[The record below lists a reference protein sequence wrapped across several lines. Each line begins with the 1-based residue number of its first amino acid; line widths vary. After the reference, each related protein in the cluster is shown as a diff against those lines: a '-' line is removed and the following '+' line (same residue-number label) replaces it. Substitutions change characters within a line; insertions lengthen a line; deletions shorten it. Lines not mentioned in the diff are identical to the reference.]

1 MDKLDI
7 GNLETTPVHLGK
19 LSNVVKIGNLETT
32 PVHLGKLS
40 NVVKNDVI
48 KKTECDE
55 LVIKVNNINTTDTSD
70 LVKKLTITQKTMKFK
85 RILLIIIMINILLL
99 KNLIS

>member
-1 MDKLDI
+1 MDKLD
-7 GNLETTPVHLGK
+7 
-19 LSNVVKIGNLETT
+19 IGNLETT

-70 LVKKLTITQKTMKFK
+70 LVKKLTMTQKTMKFK

>member
-1 MDKLDI
+1 MDKLD
-7 GNLETTPVHLGK
+7 
-19 LSNVVKIGNLETT
+19 IGNLETT